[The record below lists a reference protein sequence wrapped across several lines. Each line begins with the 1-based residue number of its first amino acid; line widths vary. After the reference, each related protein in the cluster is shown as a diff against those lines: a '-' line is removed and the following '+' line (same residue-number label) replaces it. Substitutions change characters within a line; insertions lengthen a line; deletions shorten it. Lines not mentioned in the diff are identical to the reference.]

1 MNISTESNRTALTN
15 AVGHLEESA
24 NAIAA
29 VIESIREH
37 FGGDG
42 KIEVTADELTFISAI
57 AGALV
62 SVQNVGEI
70 IEGLRESLAEE

>member
-1 MNISTESNRTALTN
+1 MNISTERSRTALTN

-24 NAIAA
+24 NAVAT
-29 VIESIREH
+29 VIESIREY
-37 FGGDG
+37 FNGDG

-70 IEGLRESLAEE
+70 IEGLRESLVEE